1 VSETEKGF
9 RGGSLPPRVGERLAA
24 ARTAQGLSIEEIC
37 ARTRVPARHLVAIEE
52 GDNDALPAAPYATG
66 FVKTYAQVLGLD
78 AAELGRDFRA
88 ELGNAREVRDYTAPF
103 EPADPARVPSR
114 ALALVALVVA
124 AVLAAAY
131 LFWRIG
137 GYGPDER
144 ATLAAGT
151 APEAAT
157 PAATAPAGA
166 PPPAPRPATASQG
179 PVAVTA
185 KEAVWVKIYERDG
198 PTLFQGEMTPGQR
211 VEVPPSAAD
220 PLIWTGR
227 PQAIGVTVGAQ
238 PVPPLGPADRRIR
251 DVSLKRDALLAMLT
265 PPAAAPPPQPAAPA
279 AAAPLTPVDP
289 EPAPAPAPAPAPD
302 P

>member
-1 VSETEKGF
+1 MSETEKGF

-24 ARTAQGLSIEEIC
+24 ARKAQGLSIEDIC
-37 ARTRVPARHLVAIEE
+37 ARTRVPMRHLVAIED

-78 AAELGRDFRA
+78 ASELGRDFRA

-103 EPADPARVPSR
+103 EPADPKRVPSR

-151 APEAAT
+151 APE
-157 PAATAPAGA
+157 PAAAGTKAAAGA
-166 PPPAPRPATASQG
+166 ARPSSAKPVAAQGG

-185 KEAVWVKIYERDG
+185 KEAVWVKIYERGG

-265 PPAAAPPPQPAAPA
+265 PPSVAPPSTPPAAIAP
-279 AAAPLTPVDP
+279 AAPLTPVDP
-289 EPAPAPAPAPAPD
+289 APAPAPTPNP
-302 P
+302 